1 MNHIVPSTILISML
15 RYHLFGMGEEPLIVH
30 IHPITDTGLI
40 FWIFMNC
47 VIDLGLSDL
56 PFGPIW
62 ETRLRITLPAIIASF
77 RAMVT
82 VLWDRRLSGFELLG
96 VNLCK
101 PCKYND
107 DSPTQSKKNNRRL
120 CQPMARERKAQH
132 VDGRDVA
139 LDLIP
144 FSRDVYQQEVYDPE
158 TYYSCF
164 CRCLSSTIFNN
175 SF

>member
-1 MNHIVPSTILISML
+1 ML

-82 VLWDRRLSGFELLG
+82 VLWDRRLSAFELLG
-96 VNLCK
+96 VDLVVYVN
-101 PCKYND
+101 PWPG
-107 DSPTQSKKNNRRL
+107 SGRRS
-120 CQPMARERKAQH
+120 MSMGGMWH
-132 VDGRDVA
+132 S
-139 LDLIP
+139 I
-144 FSRDVYQQEVYDPE
+144 
-158 TYYSCF
+158 
-164 CRCLSSTIFNN
+164 
-175 SF
+175 